1 MEISKTIRKETKEQK
16 GGFLGKLLAT
26 LGTNLLGKMLVGKV
40 IVIAIYGNKG
50 QRTVRAG
57 FGYDSKDF

>member
-26 LGTNLLGKMLVGKV
+26 LGTNLLGKMLGGKG
-40 IVIAIYGNKG
+40 IVRAIYGNKG